1 MNRVAIRAVDLGKQY
16 AVEPQ
21 KLRRDLRESLAQA
34 FWPRGRTPASF
45 KGALF
50 TGPSPGRGRWALRH
64 VHLDV
69 PASNAMG
76 ILGENGSGKTTLLR
90 ILARISQATEGH
102 AEIQGRVGALLDGG
116 AGFHTELTGRENV
129 FLLGSLL
136 GMTRSENEHK
146 FEAIVAFAELE
157 QSIDAPLK
165 YYSSGMCVRLAFA
178 IAAHLDTEILLI
190 DEVLAAAD
198 GNYQKKSL
206 DKMMTLN
213 AQGQTVLFVSHD
225 LNYVRELCQQSIV
238 LSEGQVAFSGPT
250 PQAIDYYRSI
260 SLWHRGQ
267 EFGNRRSEG
276 FAAPCVGPFAHRRSS
291 I

>member
-21 KLRRDLRESLAQA
+21 KLRMGLRESLAQA
-34 FWPRGRTPASF
+34 FWPRRRTPASF
-45 KGALF
+45 MGTLF
-50 TGPSPGRGRWALRH
+50 TRLLPRRGRWVLRH
-64 VHLDV
+64 LHFDV
-69 PASNAMG
+69 PASHALG

-90 ILARISQATEGH
+90 ILARISQPTEGH
-102 AEIQGRVGALLDGG
+102 AEIRGRVGALLDGG
-116 AGFHTELTGRENV
+116 AGFHAELTGRENV

-136 GMTRSENEHK
+136 GMTRSENERK

-178 IAAHLDTEILLI
+178 IASHLDTEILLI
-190 DEVLAAAD
+190 DEILAAAD

-206 DKMMTLN
+206 DKMMALI

-225 LNYVRELCQQSIV
+225 LDYVRELCQHSIV
-238 LSEGQVAFSGPT
+238 LSEGQLAFSGPT

-260 SLWHRGQ
+260 SLRHRGQ
-267 EFGNRRSEG
+267 GLRNRRSEG
-276 FAAPCVGPFAHRRSS
+276 FAAPCVSPSAHR
-291 I
+291 

>member
-21 KLRRDLRESLAQA
+21 KLRMDLRESLART

-45 KGALF
+45 QRTLF
-50 TGPSPGRGRWALRH
+50 TRSWPRRGRWVLRH
-64 VHLDV
+64 VHFEV
-69 PASNAMG
+69 PASNALG

-102 AEIQGRVGALLDGG
+102 AEIRGRVGALLDGG
-116 AGFHTELTGRENV
+116 AGFHAELTGRENV

-136 GMTRSENEHK
+136 GMTRSENERK

-157 QSIDAPLK
+157 QSIDVPLK

-206 DKMMTLN
+206 DKIMALN
-213 AQGQTVLFVSHD
+213 AEGQTVLFVSHD
-225 LNYVRELCQQSIV
+225 LDYVGKLCRHSIV
-238 LSEGQVAFSGPT
+238 LSEGQLAFSGPT

-260 SLWHRGQ
+260 SLRHRGQ
-267 EFGNRRSEG
+267 EVSSRRSEG
-276 FAAPCVGPFAHRRSS
+276 FTAPCVGPSARR
-291 I
+291 